1 MNPTYRVLRGL
12 LLSGRHD
19 RLRGSD
25 DGGAAVR
32 RPSRAGSPGPVATR
46 FARSAPAPMT
56 RRASADGAWRALTVD
71 RVERTAR
78 VMAVIVGM
86 FVLSLTVIGPQS
98 AWGLLGAVPV
108 AMGWSG
114 W

>member
-1 MNPTYRVLRGL
+1 LIRNPPPLSNSGTGRGEEIMNRTIWCSV
-12 LLSGRHD
+12 D
-19 RLRGSD
+19 RL
-25 DGGAAVR
+25 
-32 RPSRAGSPGPVATR
+32 
-46 FARSAPAPMT
+46 
-56 RRASADGAWRALTVD
+56 
-71 RVERTAR
+71 ERIAR
-78 VMAVIVGM
+78 VMGVVVGM

>member
-1 MNPTYRVLRGL
+1 LSSLKPRLGFPTTICGSIHVDQESAAPVEQRHRQRRRGDEERRIMNRTISCSV
-12 LLSGRHD
+12 D
-19 RLRGSD
+19 RL
-25 DGGAAVR
+25 
-32 RPSRAGSPGPVATR
+32 
-46 FARSAPAPMT
+46 
-56 RRASADGAWRALTVD
+56 
-71 RVERTAR
+71 ERIAR
-78 VMAVIVGM
+78 VMGVVVGM

>member
-1 MNPTYRVLRGL
+1 LSSLKPRLGFPTTICGSIHVDQESAALSKGGTGSAEERRGEERRIMNRTISCSV
-12 LLSGRHD
+12 D
-19 RLRGSD
+19 RL
-25 DGGAAVR
+25 
-32 RPSRAGSPGPVATR
+32 
-46 FARSAPAPMT
+46 
-56 RRASADGAWRALTVD
+56 
-71 RVERTAR
+71 ERIAR
-78 VMAVIVGM
+78 VMGVVVGM

>member
-1 MNPTYRVLRGL
+1 LSSLKPRLGFSAAPAEERRIMNRSISCSV
-12 LLSGRHD
+12 D
-19 RLRGSD
+19 RL
-25 DGGAAVR
+25 
-32 RPSRAGSPGPVATR
+32 
-46 FARSAPAPMT
+46 
-56 RRASADGAWRALTVD
+56 
-71 RVERTAR
+71 ERIAR
-78 VMAVIVGM
+78 VMGVVVGM

>member
-1 MNPTYRVLRGL
+1 
-12 LLSGRHD
+12 
-19 RLRGSD
+19 
-25 DGGAAVR
+25 
-32 RPSRAGSPGPVATR
+32 
-46 FARSAPAPMT
+46 MT
-56 RRASADGAWRALTVD
+56 RRASAADGAWRALTVD
-71 RVERTAR
+71 RVERIAR
-78 VMAVIVGM
+78 AMAVILGM